1 MKVSVT
7 YNGGLSKIAEGIGKS
22 MAQAVREAGENVAQ
36 RARNSCPVDT
46 GRLRESIEVSGEGNT
61 AVVSA
66 NTEYAAYVEFGTS
79 KSAPQP
85 YLVPSLI
92 NNSDAVLNAIA
103 ATLTAL

>member
-7 YNGGLSKIAEGIGKS
+7 YNGGLSKIAEGIGES

-46 GRLRESIEVSGEGNT
+46 GRLRESIEVSTEGNT

-85 YLVPSLI
+85 CPPPGRR
-92 NNSDAVLNAIA
+92 N
-103 ATLTAL
+103 